1 MNRAIDA
8 YLAELEA
15 RRFSHSRR
23 DHVARTLERMLLYL
37 CETHSITDWRVVNET
52 HLRDFA
58 VYAVT
63 WHRTPKGKPI
73 SAATLRQWLS
83 IIRSFFLWLNC
94 NGHLLHNPAERMAFP
109 QKEQSLPHVLNESD
123 IARLIETP
131 DTTTTLGLRDRA
143 LMEVLYAT
151 GIRHSEAHKLDLYDV
166 DTAAHRLTVRLGK
179 GQHDRLVPLT
189 ETATHW
195 LTCYLTAARPEL
207 AAGLW
212 WGKGRRRTRD
222 RANQDMAYAGDER
235 KNSLEA
241 KYGPGFLQSTPRKR
255 LLTQSPSLADTHS
268 RSGPSWSAATPAL
281 WLSVTGRRLS
291 YQMIAD
297 RIRDHA
303 LQAEVKASVHTFR
316 HCCATH
322 LLRGGASVRHVQQ
335 LLGHRD
341 LNTTEIYTHLELTDL
356 KQTIES
362 AASVKESE

>member
-1 MNRAIDA
+1 MNAAIDA

-23 DHVARTLERMLLYL
+23 YHVARTLERLLLYL
-37 CETHSITDWRVVNET
+37 REKHLINDWRGVNET

-58 VYAVT
+58 VYAAT
-63 WHRTPKGKPI
+63 QHCTPKARSI

-83 IIRSFFLWLNC
+83 IIRSFFLWLNRT
-94 NGHLLHNPAERMAFP
+94 GQLLHNPAERLTFP
-109 QKEQSLPHVLNESD
+109 QKEQALPHVLNESD

-143 LMEVLYAT
+143 LLELLYAT
-151 GIRHSEAHKLDLYDV
+151 GIRHSEAYKLDLYDV
-166 DTAAHRLTVRLGK
+166 DTAGQQLTVRLGK
-179 GQHDRLVPLT
+179 GQRDRVVPLT
-189 ETATHW
+189 EIAAHW
-195 LTCYLTAARPEL
+195 LTRYLTAARPEL
-207 AAGLW
+207 AAGKL
-212 WGKGRRRTRD
+212 WGKGKRRGQPKLIPPT
-222 RANQDMAYAGDER
+222 
-235 KNSLEA
+235 S
-241 KYGPGFLQSTPRKR
+241 
-255 LLTQSPSLADTHS
+255 
-268 RSGPSWSAATPAL
+268 AL

-297 RIRDHA
+297 RIRDYA

-341 LNTTEIYTHLELTDL
+341 LNTTEIYTHLELKDL
-356 KQTIES
+356 KRTIES
-362 AASVKESE
+362 AASAKAIE